1 MNIKQITLLVLVALV
16 SAGITFLLVSKGFIS
31 FSDTTIA
38 KLTSTP
44 EVKLKIN
51 SAGTYLEVDSIDG
64 GTDPDLKKC
73 RNTNKKN
80 CIRVKRGYAGLVAY
94 TLNKDD
100 HDKGWVLT
108 QFTICRGPNKIK
120 TSCSVDLDRN
130 ERLEFFIMNNAQG
143 DITLLT
149 PKSGEVYLNQLKD
162 DSLKKFF
169 LFDQNTI
176 RRDYFYNIQA
186 CKPETETEP
195 KKCLTLDP
203 PIENK
208 GRR

>member
-1 MNIKQITLLVLVALV
+1 MNIKQIALLVFVALV
-16 SAGITFLLVSKGFIS
+16 SAAITFFLASEGFFS
-31 FSDTTIA
+31 LSDTTVA

-44 EVKLKIN
+44 EVKLIID
-51 SAGTYLEVDSIDG
+51 SAGKLKIDDIVG

-73 RNTNKKN
+73 RNTRKRN
-80 CIRVKRGYAGLVAY
+80 CIRVKRGYAGLIAY
-94 TLNKDD
+94 TLDEND
-100 HDKGWVLT
+100 HKNGWVLK
-108 QFTICRGPNKIK
+108 QFTICGGLDKIEIK
-120 TSCSVDLDRN
+120 CSADLDRN

-149 PKSGEVYLNQLKD
+149 PKSGEVDLSQLKD
-162 DSLKKFF
+162 DDSVTTFF

-186 CKPETETEP
+186 CNVNTKA
-195 KKCLTLDP
+195 CLTLDP
-203 PIENK
+203 PVENR